1 MATKLTSA
9 GLVVGLIE
17 EEKPVQEKQP
27 ERVFPKP
34 EPKPKAAA
42 PKPKAPVRKK

>member
-1 MATKLTSA
+1 MAEKLTSA

-27 ERVFPKP
+27 ERVSPKP

-42 PKPKAPVRKK
+42 QKPKAPVRKK